1 VEPSAVPPYQASA
14 IRPSASSASVLAW
27 ENGATFGSFSE
38 ANSVGKA
45 DTTGAG
51 GAAKRG
57 GATDGAR
64 QNANA
69 RATKKK
75 TASTFSRSIDL
86 DNWRPLPTIGCRP
99 EAGKLNP
106 RMLKKANKQR
116 VATSRNYTPTLIDLD
131 RQVNR
136 NEPPR
141 KVESNMT
148 RKFGCI

>member
-1 VEPSAVPPYQASA
+1 MAAPDHPPTETVTYHSSKRLPLACSTGFPILRTTMPVAAAVSARVAITLGGLQPVPSRVLNQISASVDPSAVPPYQASA

-38 ANSVGKA
+38 TNSAGKD

-64 QNANA
+64 QNAKA

-75 TASTFSRSIDL
+75 TATTFS
-86 DNWRPLPTIGCRP
+86 
-99 EAGKLNP
+99 
-106 RMLKKANKQR
+106 
-116 VATSRNYTPTLIDLD
+116 
-131 RQVNR
+131 
-136 NEPPR
+136 
-141 KVESNMT
+141 
-148 RKFGCI
+148 